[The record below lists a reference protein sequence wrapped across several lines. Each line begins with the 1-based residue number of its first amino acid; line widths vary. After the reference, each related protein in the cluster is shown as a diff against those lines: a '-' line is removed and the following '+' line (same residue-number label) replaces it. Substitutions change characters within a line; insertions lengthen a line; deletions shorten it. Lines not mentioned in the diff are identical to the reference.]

1 MANDEL
7 QRFHFRESPVRGE
20 LCQLTQ
26 AYREVLARHDYP
38 LPLRMLLGQALS
50 AVALMAS
57 TLKLQGKLILQI
69 QGDGPVSMLVAESN
83 ERGELR
89 AVAQY
94 DNEAGY
100 DSDDWIDLMGRGQLV
115 LTIDPDEGQRYQGI
129 VPLEGVSLAAALAHY
144 FEQSEQLPT
153 EFFLFAD
160 GQAAGG
166 LMLQVLPGHDAVDD
180 ADIWPRVVNLASTL
194 KPEELF
200 DLTAEEVLYRLYHE
214 ELVELFPGQ
223 SLQFKCSCSRAR
235 SENALRSIDIAE
247 LREIAAEQG
256 GSIEVDCQFCRQR
269 YRFDSVD
276 IELLAHD
283 AQAGSDSLQ

>member
-26 AYREVLARHDYP
+26 TYREVLARHDYP
-38 LPLRMLLGQALS
+38 QPLRKLLGQALS

-94 DNEAGY
+94 DSEAGY
-100 DSDDWIDLMGRGQLV
+100 ASDDWVDLMGRGQLV

-129 VPLEGVSLAAALAHY
+129 VPLEGASLAAALAHY
-144 FEQSEQLPT
+144 FQQSEQLPT

-160 GQAAGG
+160 GQASGG
-166 LMLQVLPGHDAVDD
+166 LMLQVLPGHDAVGDVD
-180 ADIWPRVVNLASTL
+180 MWPRVVNLASTL

-200 DLTAEEVLYRLYHE
+200 ELTAEEVLYRLYHE
-214 ELVELFPGQ
+214 EAVELFPVRP
-223 SLQFKCSCSRAR
+223 LQFKCSCSRAR
-235 SENALRSIDIAE
+235 SENALRSIDVAE

-256 GSIEVDCQFCRQR
+256 GCIEVDCQFCRQR

-283 AQAGSDSLQ
+283 AAAGPDSLQ